1 MAKRKGNM
9 ICTSECADC
18 VHSDIDKENIEIK
31 FHCDAKSK
39 DFIFGQYIPCNLKE
53 QRKDGT
59 IM

>member
-1 MAKRKGNM
+1 MARKGKDM
-9 ICTSECADC
+9 INTKECIDC
-18 VHSDIDKENIEIK
+18 IHSDLDKQKVKLK